1 MDHTAWRLICN
12 RYGQAWL
19 AHHPFTIPAQPVAL
33 ARAYIRAEHDLNV
46 NGLRHRAHR
55 YDTLSIGIGNYR
67 CKGNRH

>member
-19 AHHPFTIPAQPVAL
+19 AHHPFTIPAQPVDI

-46 NGLRHRAHR
+46 NGLRHRE
-55 YDTLSIGIGNYR
+55 LSVQGEPPLVQPSLNS
-67 CKGNRH
+67 RHE